1 MSDFCVFLRKSNA
14 LWENC
19 GCSRGEVTMQLDCE
33 ESPAAHGRPCCPKS
47 CSLVGPEMKTL
58 LLSLQQD
65 ESDSVMRHV
74 LASRGVFK
82 CNRNWWFSESA
93 PLHLAERWGTTNE
106 KKTPQKT
113 ELQAV
118 SRPSELIGNQQQHG
132 GSSSQVPAVYWK
144 EMRKHL
150 ESPRWDCDADRLA
163 PPRPTRLIY
172 KVIAFIWWLLVLPR
186 PADGST
192 PGSVSFC
199 VSASW
204 RQLSLCT
211 AETPHT

>member
-1 MSDFCVFLRKSNA
+1 MNAHVPPNHAAWLGQKWKLYYFHFNKTSLTAWWCTFWPIEVVSNTTGIGGLMSQRRSISTSVEEQPTRKKKHKKDLR
-14 LWENC
+14 
-19 GCSRGEVTMQLDCE
+19 
-33 ESPAAHGRPCCPKS
+33 
-47 CSLVGPEMKTL
+47 
-58 LLSLQQD
+58 
-65 ESDSVMRHV
+65 
-74 LASRGVFK
+74 
-82 CNRNWWFSESA
+82 
-93 PLHLAERWGTTNE
+93 
-106 KKTPQKT
+106 
-113 ELQAV
+113 AV
-118 SRPSELIGNQQQHG
+118 SRPSELIWNQQQHG

-172 KVIAFIWWLLVLPR
+172 KVIGFIWWLLVLPR
-186 PADGST
+186 LADGST

-211 AETPHT
+211 AEAPHT